1 MSQHNTNFVSY
12 IETRIQSNNT
22 LYSRFHIGNFPTGQ
36 ALTIANTL
44 RRILLSQIPSFVISK
59 VEIEGVRHEFD
70 SILDIKENIL
80 DVILNLKNVYIY
92 SNKKD
97 IIHNQNR
104 ESIASIN
111 FLGPGTITAKDIQ
124 FPDGLL
130 PVYLNSPIATCSD
143 NGHFSARL
151 FIKYIDPLSKTSI
164 NQFEPTQRSQL
175 LVNIISQPILQVNY
189 TINKTNIS
197 GSEYI
202 SLEIWSNGSVDPKVA
217 LQYTLEMC
225 TRSFFTFSTLARKL
239 TTPII

>member
-1 MSQHNTNFVSY
+1 MSQDITNFVSY

-22 LYSRFHIGNFPTGQ
+22 LYSRFHIGNFSTGQ

-70 SILDIKENIL
+70 SILDIKENII
-80 DVILNLKNVYIY
+80 DVILNLKNLHIY
-92 SNKKD
+92 SN
-97 IIHNQNR
+97 QNDSVNLQQH

-111 FLGPGTITAKDIQ
+111 FLGPGAITAKDIQ
-124 FPDGLL
+124 FPDGLV

-151 FIKYIDPLSKTSI
+151 FIKYIDPLI
-164 NQFEPTQRSQL
+164 QMNQFESTQRNQL
-175 LVNIISQPILQVNY
+175 IVNTISQPILQVNY
-189 TINKTNIS
+189 TIKKTNVS
-197 GSEYI
+197 GNEYI
-202 SLEIWSNGSVDPKVA
+202 SLEIWSNGSVDPKLA
-217 LQYTLEMC
+217 LQYTLENC
-225 TRSFFTFSTLARKL
+225 TRSFFTFTTLARKL

>member
-1 MSQHNTNFVSY
+1 MSQDSTNFVSY

-22 LYSRFHIGNFPTGQ
+22 LYSRFHIGNFSTGQ

-44 RRILLSQIPSFVISK
+44 RRILLSQIPSFIISK

-70 SILDIKENIL
+70 SIVDIKENII
-80 DVILNLKNVYIY
+80 DIILNLKNLHIY
-92 SNKKD
+92 SNQKD
-97 IIHNQNR
+97 IVNIQHQ

-130 PVYLNSPIATCSD
+130 PVYLHSPIATCSD

-151 FIKYIDPLSKTSI
+151 FIKYIDPCVQM
-164 NQFEPTQRSQL
+164 NQFESTQPNQL
-175 LVNIISQPILQVNY
+175 IVNTISQPILQVNY
-189 TINKTNIS
+189 TIKKTNVS

-202 SLEIWSNGSVDPKVA
+202 SLEIWSNGSIDPKLA
-217 LQYTLEMC
+217 LQYTLEKC
-225 TRSFFTFSTLARKL
+225 TQSFFTFTTLARKL

>member
-1 MSQHNTNFVSY
+1 MSMIKDSTNFVSY

-22 LYSRFHIGNFPTGQ
+22 LYSRFHIGNFSSGQ

-44 RRILLSQIPSFVISK
+44 RRILLSQIPSFIISK

-80 DVILNLKNVYIY
+80 DVILNLKNLHVY
-92 SNKKD
+92 SNKTD
-97 IIHNQNR
+97 IINIQNQ

-124 FPDGLL
+124 FPNGLV

-151 FIKYIDPLSKTSI
+151 FIKYIDPLI
-164 NQFEPTQRSQL
+164 QMNQFESLQRNQL
-175 LVNIISQPILQVNY
+175 LVTTSSQPIVQVNY
-189 TINKTNIS
+189 TIKKTNLA

-202 SLEIWSNGSVDPKVA
+202 SLEIWSNGSVDPKLA

-225 TRSFFTFSTLARKL
+225 TRNFFNFTTLARKL

>member
-1 MSQHNTNFVSY
+1 MSHHNTNFVSY

-92 SNKKD
+92 SNQKD

-124 FPDGLL
+124 FPDGLV

-151 FIKYIDPLSKTSI
+151 FIKYIDPLSQTPI

-175 LVNIISQPILQVNY
+175 LVNTISQPILQVNY

-202 SLEIWSNGSVDPKVA
+202 SLEIWSNGSIDPKLA
-217 LQYTLEMC
+217 LQYTLENC